1 MMHGKKWRKLGRK
14 AHHYRM
20 LQQNLVTAL
29 FQHERIITTDT
40 KAKEFRSA
48 AEKLITRAKEYT
60 LHNFRQVLSMLQ
72 NEEITN
78 KLFKEIAPRFKD
90 RPGGYT
96 RIIKLGGSR
105 IDMKGGKNLGKW
117 VANRLKDN
125 APRVIWELVEKSK
138 TEPKDEKKAKT
149 AANEAKTAAKEA
161 KTVAK
166 EAKAKKEPPAKTK
179 AKA

>member
-1 MMHGKKWRKLGRK
+1 
-14 AHHYRM
+14 M

-29 FQHERIITTDT
+29 FRHERIITTDT

-48 AEKLITRAKEYT
+48 AEKLITRAKEYS

-105 IDMKGGKNLGKW
+105 LDMKGGKNLGKW
-117 VANRLKDN
+117 AANRLKDN
-125 APRVIWELVEKSK
+125 APRVIWELVEKSAK
-138 TEPKDEKKAKT
+138 PEPKDEKKTKAKT
-149 AANEAKTAAKEA
+149 DVKDQKPAKEA
-161 KTVAK
+161 KPKK
-166 EAKAKKEPPAKTK
+166 EHKEKVKAKAKA
-179 AKA
+179 